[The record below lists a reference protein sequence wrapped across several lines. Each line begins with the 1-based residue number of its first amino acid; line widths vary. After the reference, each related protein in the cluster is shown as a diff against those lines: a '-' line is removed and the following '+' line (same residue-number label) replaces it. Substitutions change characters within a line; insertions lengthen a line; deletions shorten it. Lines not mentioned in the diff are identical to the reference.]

1 VCSNP
6 DEDPKTRDSKPD
18 PVTRGRPG
26 SSCAFSGSFFGES
39 SGDFRWDLIVIASGD
54 FRKIQEDFPV
64 EINGDFG
71 RISKEI
77 LKVISCDLF
86 ELYWI
91 FG

>member
-6 DEDPKTRDSKPD
+6 GGDPKTRDSKPD

-26 SSCAFSGSFFGES
+26 SSCAFSGES
-39 SGDFRWDLIVIASGD
+39 SVDFRWDLGAITSGD
-54 FRKIQEDFPV
+54 FRKIQEEFPV